1 MSSPVNPVKIAS
13 LELENVKRVRAVE
26 LSPAAD
32 GLTVIGGRNAQGKT
46 SVLDAIAW
54 ALGGNKRRPKRPN
67 REGSALPAHLR
78 VELSN
83 GLVAERKGKNG
94 SLTVTDPSGKR
105 AGQSLLDS
113 FIEEFALDLP
123 KFMAL
128 NDTGKAEVLLR
139 LIGIGDE
146 LKRIDAE
153 VEKSFNERTAVGQQ
167 ERAKRK
173 VAEDMPWYADAP
185 SEPVG
190 ASELIEQQKAILAKN
205 SENQRKRDE
214 VVRIGREFDAERE
227 RVQQLK
233 DRMAELK
240 TALASAEAR
249 ALKLS
254 DEYMT
259 ASKTA
264 ERLEDESTAEIER
277 ALDDI
282 DAVNEKVRANQRRL
296 DMQADAERLTEE
308 RRALDERIEGLR
320 AERTRLLDGV
330 GMPLPE
336 LSVENGR
343 LVYKGSAWSDMS
355 SAEQLMV
362 STAIV
367 RSLKP
372 ECGFV
377 LVDELEKMDPQT
389 LAEFGAWAE
398 AEGLQVIGTRVAV
411 DESCTIVIEDG
422 RVVGA
427 EPAQAAQDAPS
438 EAAAQTARPVEKKP
452 DPEAPARPVL
462 IPGAF

>member
-1 MSSPVNPVKIAS
+1 MSEPVKIAS
-13 LELENVKRVRAVE
+13 LELENVKRVRAVSLE
-26 LSPAAD
+26 PTRD

-54 ALGGNKRRPKRPN
+54 ALGGNKRKPKRAN
-67 REGSALPAHLR
+67 REGSSLPAHLR

-94 SLTVTDPSGKR
+94 ALTVTDPSGGK
-105 AGQSLLDS
+105 AGQALLDS

-128 NDTGKAEVLLR
+128 NDSGKAEVLLR
-139 LIGIGDE
+139 IVGIGDE
-146 LKRIDAE
+146 LKLLDSEVDAA
-153 VEKSFNERTAVGQQ
+153 FNERTAVGQQ

-173 VAEDMPWYADAP
+173 VAEEMPYYSDVP
-185 SEPVG
+185 SEPVS
-190 ASELIEQQKAILAKN
+190 ASELIEQQQEILAKN
-205 SENQRKRDE
+205 GENQRKRLE
-214 VVRIGREFDAERE
+214 VDRIGRQLDEENK
-227 RVQQLK
+227 RVEQLK
-233 DRMAELK
+233 SRMAELK
-240 TALASAEAR
+240 TSLAAAEAR

-254 DEYMT
+254 DDWMT

-264 ERLEDESTAEIER
+264 EQLKDESTAEIEK
-277 ALDDI
+277 ALADI
-282 DAVNEKVRANQRRL
+282 DAVNEKVRANQRRF
-296 DMQADAERLTEE
+296 DMQADAERLTDE
-308 RRALDERIEGLR
+308 RRALDERIERLR
-320 AERTRLLDGV
+320 SKRTQLLNGV
-330 GMPLPE
+330 EMPLPE
-336 LSVENGR
+336 LSVDNGK
-343 LVYKGSAWSDMS
+343 LVYKGSVWSDMS

-377 LVDELEKMDPQT
+377 LVDELEKMDPVT
-389 LAEFGAWAE
+389 LADFGAWAE
-398 AEGLQVIGTRVAV
+398 EQGLQVIGTRVAV

-427 EPAQAAQDAPS
+427 ELKQAAQDAPD
-438 EAAAQTARPVEKKP
+438 EAAETASQPTLKKP
-452 DPEAPARPVL
+452 EPEAPQRPML

>member
-1 MSSPVNPVKIAS
+1 MSSPVKIAS

-26 LSPAAD
+26 LSPARD

-94 SLTVTDPSGKR
+94 SLTVTDPAGKK
-105 AGQSLLDS
+105 AGQALLDG

-128 NDTGKAEVLLR
+128 GDTGKAEVLLR

-146 LKRIDAE
+146 LKALDAK
-153 VEKSFNERTAVGQQ
+153 VESAYNERTAVGQQ

-173 VAEDMPWYADAP
+173 TAEDMPWYPDAP
-185 SEPVG
+185 EDPVG
-190 ASELIEQQKAILAKN
+190 ASELIEQQQSILARN
-205 SENQRKRDE
+205 GENQRKREE
-214 VVRIGREFDAERE
+214 VVRIGRELDAENE
-227 RVQQLK
+227 RVAQLK

-240 TALASAEAR
+240 TALAAAEAR

-254 DEYMT
+254 DDWMT
-259 ASKTA
+259 ANKTA
-264 ERLEDESTAEIER
+264 EQLEDESTAEIEK
-277 ALDDI
+277 ALEDI
-282 DAVNEKVRANQRRL
+282 DAINEKVRANQRRL

-308 RRALDERIEGLR
+308 RRALDERIDGLR
-320 AERTRLLDGV
+320 AERTRLLDGAD
-330 GMPLPE
+330 MPLPD
-336 LSVENGR
+336 LSVEGGK
-343 LVYKGSAWSDMS
+343 LVYKGSVWSDMS

-377 LVDELEKMDPQT
+377 LVDELEKMDPVT
-389 LAEFGAWAE
+389 LADFGAWAE
-398 AEGLQVIGTRVAV
+398 KQGLQVIGTRVAV

-427 EPAQAAQDAPS
+427 ELKQAAQDAPD
-438 EAAAQTARPVEKKP
+438 EAAETASQPTLKKP
-452 DPEAPARPVL
+452 EPEAPQRPML